1 MWWEISDP
9 GQNVKYL
16 NFKNMWSNIDQD
28 FRNLAKKEMD
38 PWEMGN
44 KLNENHNVWDNKCT
58 GWN

>member
-16 NFKNMWSNIDQD
+16 NFKNMWNNIDRD
-28 FRNLAKKEMD
+28 FRNLAKKETD

-44 KLNENHNVWDNKCT
+44 KLNENHNEIINALD
-58 GWN
+58 GI